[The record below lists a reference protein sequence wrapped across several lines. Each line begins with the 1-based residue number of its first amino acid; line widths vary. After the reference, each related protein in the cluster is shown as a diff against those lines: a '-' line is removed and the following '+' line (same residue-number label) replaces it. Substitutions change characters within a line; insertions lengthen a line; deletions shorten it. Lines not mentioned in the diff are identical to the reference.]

1 MLSVDLTSSGLG
13 AGTWVEGSWGG
24 LTAACCRAACG
35 AVEVCAAEVKLK
47 SESTAA
53 KVRSLNL
60 MEHPPFAGWN
70 SETIYQQGKKAIR
83 IIRTSPRLLAMRQG
97 PSVGSGRRARRGERG
112 RR

>member
-47 SESTAA
+47 NESTAA
-53 KVRSLNL
+53 KVRSLNPIRASSNCGL
-60 MEHPPFAGWN
+60 ERRDYIPARQKGNSDHQTFAATL
-70 SETIYQQGKKAIR
+70 S
-83 IIRTSPRLLAMRQG
+83 
-97 PSVGSGRRARRGERG
+97 RAATH
-112 RR
+112 